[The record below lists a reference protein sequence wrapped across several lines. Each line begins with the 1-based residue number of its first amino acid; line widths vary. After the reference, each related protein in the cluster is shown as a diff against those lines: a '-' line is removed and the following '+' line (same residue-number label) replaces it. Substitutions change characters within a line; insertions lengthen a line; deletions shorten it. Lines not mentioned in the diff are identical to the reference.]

1 MTRSLMARR
10 GWAAL
15 ITATTVLLAAC
26 GSGGGSDSGNAQWR
40 ILNLATDVASVDV
53 YAGVDKQFTA
63 VNNGALTSYQSVES
77 NTYSIKLVTDTGTTA
92 VLPNGYSLSKD
103 QHYTGIVWGGS
114 ASLGFATLPEDGDA
128 SGIGAGTS
136 LVRVFNATND
146 ALDIYL
152 TQNVDDIGDATP
164 TVANATSITRP
175 GGFRTMSTG
184 TYRLRVTGAG
194 TPTDLRLDI
203 AAVTLAEKQFA
214 TIVVTS
220 GTSGYLVNGALLVQ
234 QGAITQLPNTFA
246 RLRVAAGAESSGVVS
261 VQLDGAP
268 FSALKSPAYS
278 DYEIVP
284 AGARSIDV
292 LVDGSTI
299 TSGPQTRTL
308 AAGADYTL
316 LAYGASGA
324 GHVQMLDDDNRLPTA
339 GKYRIRLVNGAVNA
353 DPASLKIDFLRLVS
367 NVAVG
372 TGSSYV
378 SGSVGTTSSTT
389 SQLDVLSSLSG
400 DTYYTNA
407 TFKVQS
413 LGVYTVFLLGGD
425 SAPDGKPSKDR

>member
-26 GSGGGSDSGNAQWR
+26 GSGGGNDGGNAQWR

-63 VNNGALTSYQSVES
+63 VNNGALTSYQSIES
-77 NTYSIKLVTDTGTTA
+77 NSYSIKLVTDTGTTA
-92 VLPNGYSLSKD
+92 VMPNGYSLSKD

-164 TVANATSITRP
+164 TVSNATSITRP

-184 TYRLRVTGAG
+184 TYRLRVTGTG

-203 AAVTLAEKQFA
+203 ASVTLTEKQFA
-214 TIVVTS
+214 TIVITS

-308 AAGADYTL
+308 AAGGDYTL

-324 GHVQMLDDDNRLPTA
+324 GHVQFLDDDNRLPTA

-378 SGSVGTTSSTT
+378 SGTVGTTSSTT

-425 SAPDGKPSKDR
+425 STPGGKPSKDR